1 MAINKKW
8 TPSHYVPLKETILFV
23 YISSDTINFKVG
35 QTSSISPFHI
45 FVTPFLSSIIAPR
58 EYFIFKQLHTAE
70 NNVHFFFFLPRHTV
84 YRIFPIRGWT
94 WAIAV
99 KTQSPN
105 HEATR
110 ELPTMSLLIQQ
121 PKWTV
126 PCKRSQT
133 SAWLQLLPIPTT
145 ARQLPSLPLKT
156 T

>member
-70 NNVHFFFFLPRHTV
+70 NNVHFFFSFCQD
-84 YRIFPIRGWT
+84 
-94 WAIAV
+94 
-99 KTQSPN
+99 TQCTGS
-105 HEATR
+105 
-110 ELPTMSLLIQQ
+110 
-121 PKWTV
+121 
-126 PCKRSQT
+126 SQ
-133 SAWLQLLPIPTT
+133 SGVEPG
-145 ARQLPSLPLKT
+145 R
-156 T
+156 